1 MFSGMIESN
10 ESKRIKKKQEMKRKG
25 KEKKRKKKE
34 RKRKK
39 EKKRKEKENG
49 ENIKKEL
56 WFHIDDKFSDSFL

>member
-25 KEKKRKKKE
+25 KKRKKKE
-34 RKRKK
+34 RKRKEK
-39 EKKRKEKENG
+39 KKRKEKENG

-56 WFHIDDKFSDSFL
+56 WFHIDDKFPDSFL